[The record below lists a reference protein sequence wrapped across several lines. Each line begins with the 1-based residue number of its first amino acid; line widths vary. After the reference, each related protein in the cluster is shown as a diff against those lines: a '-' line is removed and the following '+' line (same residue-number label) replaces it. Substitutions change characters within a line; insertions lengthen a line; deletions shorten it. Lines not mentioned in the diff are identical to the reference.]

1 MKYLFLLFLL
11 PATVFAKLGHESEV
25 SSVVTGGN
33 SNVETYLFKTTNQ
46 YEVQAMTYR
55 VNGRYSYGE
64 AGEEVS
70 AREWDFTLKIERMFS
85 ESFAFYIAE
94 IIEGYRFQGIKA
106 RYNTDV
112 GFKYYYIK
120 SDTLNIFSE
129 AGVRYTVE
137 DQYGP
142 ETTRYE
148 KKGRLYSEINDQP
161 NKNFSYRL
169 WLEYVPNFTNTADY
183 LVIHEASITSILNSV
198 FSLKFAFKGIYD
210 DQPVVEGNKNY
221 DYTYTTSL
229 VARF

>member
-1 MKYLFLLFLL
+1 MRKDE
-11 PATVFAKLGHESEV
+11 VFILVIFTPCHGLRQTRHESEV

-46 YEVQAMTYR
+46 YEVRAMTYR

-137 DQYGP
+137 DQYGR

-148 KKGRLYSEINDQP
+148 KK
-161 NKNFSYRL
+161 
-169 WLEYVPNFTNTADY
+169 V
-183 LVIHEASITSILNSV
+183 V
-198 FSLKFAFKGIYD
+198 FIVK
-210 DQPVVEGNKNY
+210 
-221 DYTYTTSL
+221 
-229 VARF
+229 

>member
-1 MKYLFLLFLL
+1 MKYLFLMLL
-11 PATVFAKLGHESEV
+11 IPATVFAKLSHESEV

-33 SNVETYLFKTTNQ
+33 SNVETYLFKTANQ
-46 YEVQAMTYR
+46 YEVKAMTYR

-70 AREWDFTLKIERMFS
+70 AREWDITLKIERMFS
-85 ESFAFYIAE
+85 ESFAFYVAE
-94 IIEGYRFQGIKA
+94 TVEGYRFQGIKA
-106 RYNTDV
+106 RYNSDV
-112 GFKYYYIK
+112 GLKYYYVK

-142 ETTRYE
+142 EPTRYE
-148 KKGRLYSEINDQP
+148 NKGRLYSEINDQP

-169 WLEYVPNFTNTADY
+169 WLEYVPNFTNTDDY